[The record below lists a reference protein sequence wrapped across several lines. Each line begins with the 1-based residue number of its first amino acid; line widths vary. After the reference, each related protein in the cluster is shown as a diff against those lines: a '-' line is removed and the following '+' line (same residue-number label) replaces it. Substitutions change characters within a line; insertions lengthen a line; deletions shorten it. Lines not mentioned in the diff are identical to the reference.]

1 MERASGR
8 RGGPA
13 CDNESAG
20 SDFPPAEVDR
30 LDKPAL
36 VFGSGPL
43 SGTRYL
49 LEAGITLVGRNP
61 ENDVVLTGPDCA
73 VVSGHHLEVRRDGE
87 RFILK
92 DLDSTNGTYVDGA
105 RVTETVLQAPCVI
118 QLGTGGPQL
127 LFVKGAPPRVD
138 PDRTLIA
145 ARETADAGSRTEQIL
160 LHAVTRARLARG
172 SGIADQTGAIMREA
186 VQHVVRRT
194 RRRLTAAIWVLV
206 IVLAAATGYGVWRIH
221 ELKSAKAEID
231 VRIHDLE
238 TRLSQPGQTPDAAD
252 KLIALL
258 NDYQD
263 QAQALQ
269 GNFFYR
275 VGVRTQEDFVRQD
288 LRVLM
293 AEFGAEAYSLP
304 PEFTDRVNSY
314 IKQYQGPDR
323 PHMERALNRARPEL
337 ERMRSIFEKNSLPPD
352 LAYMA
357 VVESAFD
364 HSQESEAG
372 AAGMWQFTPATARS
386 LGLAVGEDGD
396 ERLDVTKATN
406 AACKYMRRLILDFGS
421 GSSVMLALAAYNFGP
436 ARVKGAIE
444 RNVRDPI
451 KQRNFWYLYR
461 TRALPA
467 ETREYVPK
475 VMAAMLI
482 GRNPA
487 RFGF

>member
-1 MERASGR
+1 M
-8 RGGPA
+8 
-13 CDNESAG
+13 
-20 SDFPPAEVDR
+20 EVDR
-30 LDKPAL
+30 LGAPKKEATRDKPAL
-36 VFGSGPL
+36 VHGSGPL

-49 LEAGITLVGRNP
+49 LEAEITLVGRNP
-61 ENDVVLTGPDCA
+61 ENDIVVTGPECA
-73 VVSGHHLEVRRDGE
+73 VVSGHHLEIRRDGE
-87 RFILK
+87 RFLLR
-92 DLDSTNGTYVDGA
+92 DLDSTNGTLVDGK
-105 RVTETVLQAPCVI
+105 RVTEAVLQAPCVI
-118 QLGTGGPQL
+118 QLGAGGPQL
-127 LFVKGAPPRVD
+127 LFVMGTPPQVD
-138 PDRTLIA
+138 LDRTLIA
-145 ARETADAGSRTEQIL
+145 TRETCAGDAGSQTEQIL
-160 LHAVTRARLARG
+160 RHAVSRARLARG

-186 VQHVVRRT
+186 VLHVVRRT
-194 RRRLTAAIWVLV
+194 RRRLTAAIWVLIV
-206 IVLAAATGYGVWRIH
+206 VLAVATGYGAWRIR
-221 ELKSAKAEID
+221 ELKTAKAEID
-231 VRIHDLE
+231 IRIHDLE
-238 TRLSQPGQTPDAAD
+238 TRLSQPGQSADAAD

-258 NDYQD
+258 NEYQD

-269 GNFFYR
+269 SNFLYR
-275 VGVRTQEDFVRQD
+275 VGVRSQEDFVRQD

-293 AEFGAEAYSLP
+293 AEFGAEVYSLP
-304 PEFTDRVNSY
+304 PEFTDRVNGY
-314 IKQYQGPDR
+314 IKKYQGPDR
-323 PHMERALNRARPEL
+323 PNMERALSRARPEL

-364 HSQESEAG
+364 HSQESDAG
-372 AAGMWQFTPATARS
+372 AAGLWQFTPATARS
-386 LGLAVGEDGD
+386 LGLLVGEDED
-396 ERLDVTKATN
+396 ERLNAVKATN

-421 GSSVMLALAAYNFGP
+421 GSSVMLALAAYNLGP

-444 RNVRDPI
+444 RGVQDPI